1 MDSISYKSV
10 IKACNDCARECLNTE
25 IEAARKDL
33 FKKDDIAM
41 VLERNCQDICMLTAS
56 LLQRGFSQ
64 AEHVARECAKMC
76 EAFAAEC
83 AKYENRLLRSCS
95 EACLRCAA
103 ECRKLLVSSKF
114 SNAA

>member
-1 MDSISYKSV
+1 MGNVSYKSV
-10 IKACNDCARECLNTE
+10 IKACKDCANECLNTG
-25 IEAARKDL
+25 IEAAKKEI
-33 FKKDDIAM
+33 FKKDDVAM
-41 VLERNCQDICMLTAS
+41 VLERNCEDICLLTAS

-64 AEHVARECAKMC
+64 AEHLAKECAKIC

-83 AKYENRLLRSCS
+83 AKYENHLLRSCS

-103 ECRKLLVSSKF
+103 ECRKLLVSAKY